1 MVDAQADTIIAA
13 KPQDKLSGVN
23 KSIALYGNSYT
34 HYNNNINTRL
44 RDLSR
49 SLLPNGAKDYMFRGI
64 TISSGRLGWHLP
76 NLEFQ
81 NTLQKMGRG
90 DISGGIQQSL
100 FPLKKI
106 RVTISRSPPSRW
118 QIWLTK
124 RARVWFI
131 L

>member
-1 MVDAQADTIIAA
+1 MKKIMLLLAGLALMVDAQADTIIAA

-64 TISSGRLGWHLP
+64 TIS
-76 NLEFQ
+76 
-81 NTLQKMGRG
+81 
-90 DISGGIQQSL
+90 
-100 FPLKKI
+100 
-106 RVTISRSPPSRW
+106 RSPPSRW